1 MANAYSSFTTDV
13 NQTKT
18 VFAYIAVATGRPTW
32 SVAGDGHRTHESC
45 PYLPVPATT
54 ARASPG
60 RQACVDRQVV
70 TRERAS
76 DGDRAGAGD
85 GEVSNAE
92 TTA

>member
-32 SVAGDGHRTHESC
+32 SVAGDGHRTRESC

-60 RQACVDRQVV
+60 RRGPAAR
-70 TRERAS
+70 RAS
-76 DGDRAGAGD
+76 IGK
-85 GEVSNAE
+85 S
-92 TTA
+92 